1 MPFENSD
8 SHCGTTW
15 GKASDSKKALG

>member
-15 GKASDSKKALG
+15 GKANDSKKALG